1 MEIEIIIYILYLYL
15 YFITPW
21 LSVTPFPSVDLPS
34 EFQVAIKWW
43 LGIPVAHGQ
52 SCSQCN
58 AALDA
63 FGHHALHVLQVG
75 RGGGGGGG

>member
-1 MEIEIIIYILYLYL
+1 M
-15 YFITPW
+15 
-21 LSVTPFPSVDLPS
+21 PS

-63 FGHHALHVLQVG
+63 FGHHALCCKLEGDVISRHNRLRDIFNDFCHRACLAPQLEMDG
-75 RGGGGGGG
+75 WSE